1 MRNEVLRDI
10 CNLPSFPILS
20 SSEQSMLQYMGI
32 QISDKG
38 HYYGGH
44 SRLSVKLGMGI
55 RTVNRTLSSL
65 QRQGFIKR
73 TRKGGGRVTAEYEL
87 FIPGRDYEGE
97 TTREIPVKS
106 AISEMT
112 NVSPKREDHCEQVDD
127 GRGSTPDKPQG
138 AVQEAAPAEVSQA
151 SVSRGEFEQPPSVPG
166 KPHTFRVTFEP
177 RYKFPDPKW

>member
-32 QISDKG
+32 HINYEG
-38 HYYGGH
+38 HYWGGH
-44 SRLSVKLGMGI
+44 SHLSVKLGMDI
-55 RTVNRTLSSL
+55 RTVNRTLRSL

-73 TRKGGGRVTAEYEL
+73 IREGGGRVTAEYEL
-87 FIPGRDYEGE
+87 FIPGKDYEGE
-97 TTREIPVKS
+97 MTRMTPVKS
-106 AISEMT
+106 AISEMA
-112 NVSPKREDHCEQVDD
+112 NVSPKREDHCEQVED

-151 SVSRGEFEQPPSVPG
+151 SVSS
-166 KPHTFRVTFEP
+166 RVLKNSWEVSGHEITW
-177 RYKFPDPKW
+177 R